1 MNVTKREIMI
11 RKTQIKLLEIKNI
24 VSEGE
29 NILDRINSNRTLQ
42 RK

>member
-24 VSEGE
+24 VSEGK
-29 NILDRINSNRTLQ
+29 IY
-42 RK
+42 